1 MKRRSDNVPKTST
14 SKKSR
19 FASKN
24 EDNEDTSRPSSVKT
38 SSKKNETKHYYREVK
53 EKKNSISVEFFKYFV
68 NHFVIGT
75 VGDS

>member
-24 EDNEDTSRPSSVKT
+24 EDEDTSRPSSVKT
-38 SSKKNETKHYYREVK
+38 SSKKNETKHYHRDVK
-53 EKKNSISVEFFKYFV
+53 EKKISISVEFFKYFV

>member
-24 EDNEDTSRPSSVKT
+24 EDEDTSRPSSVKT
-38 SSKKNETKHYYREVK
+38 SSKKNETKHYHREVK
-53 EKKNSISVEFFKYFV
+53 EKKISISVEFFKYFV